1 MTYVNIHI
9 LQPVAAANANR
20 DDTGAPKSITIGGVN
35 RHRYSSQAQK
45 HALRKKGA
53 EVYNDLF
60 DATRTAHF
68 AAALSAVLAERGEAK
83 PDALAVDALVF
94 MGLQKAKKAPARKTK
109 KTEDAEVEASAE
121 DADITKSQQLLYYS
135 AAQLQALADAAQEY
149 ATRKASGE
157 KLTAAH
163 GAALRSTAL
172 SAPNSVELSIFGR
185 MVAGTDSTVVAALQF
200 AHAFSVHR
208 SETQVDYLITSDDL
222 QTTGGAAHLNTVEF
236 ASATFYR
243 NASLNIEQFVKN
255 LGTDDKDYI
264 ARGIDTFLDLIAKH
278 SLPLG
283 HNTQFAQSGV
293 LPAYIA
299 FEVADAPSSWS
310 TAFNSPVSEKNAL
323 AEALDRV
330 SAYRVSREAAYGD
343 APSAAH
349 GVLAYHEPLAVTG
362 IENGSLDSAIRQTVE
377 AAIQSL

>member
-1 MTYVNIHI
+1 MTYINIHI

-20 DDTGAPKSITIGGVN
+20 DDTGAPKSIIVGGVN
-35 RHRYSSQAQK
+35 RHRYSSQSQK
-45 HALRKKGA
+45 HALRTKGA
-53 EVYNDLF
+53 EVYGDLF

-68 AAALSAVLAERGEAK
+68 AGALAAVLADRGEPK
-83 PDALAVDALVF
+83 PEALAVDALVF
-94 MGLQKAKKAPARKTK
+94 MGLQKAKKTPARKAK
-109 KTEDAEVEASAE
+109 RGEEVEEVTEDEELS
-121 DADITKSQQLLYYS
+121 KSQQLLYYS
-135 AAQLQALADAAQEY
+135 TAQLQALADAAQQY
-149 ATRKASGE
+149 ATRKAAGE

-163 GAALRSTAL
+163 GAALRTTAL

-185 MVAGTDSTVVAALQF
+185 MVAGTDSSLVAALQM

-255 LGTDDKDYI
+255 VGTDDKDYI
-264 ARGIDTFLDLIAKH
+264 ARGIATFLDLISKH

-310 TAFNSPVSEKNAL
+310 TAFNTPVSEKNAL
-323 AEALDRV
+323 AEAIERV
-330 SAYRVSREAAYGD
+330 SAYRTSRTAAYGD
-343 APSAAH
+343 APAAAH
-349 GVLAYHEPLAVTG
+349 GVVAYHEPLSVTG
-362 IENGSLDSAIRQTVE
+362 IENASLAEAIERTIT
-377 AAIQSL
+377 AAVQNV